1 LKASKS
7 HSINVSSSTE
17 HLRDVRNFIQKFI
30 QQFDVNKNDLD
41 EIILAV
47 DEAYTNIIKHA
58 YNNDPNHNVKIELGT
73 STDTLWVRLSDT
85 GFHFNADKYQ
95 TPDLLK
101 RIKNKQRGG
110 MGVYLINKL
119 MDSVEYSSAGK
130 TNTILMRKRI

>member
-1 LKASKS
+1 MKASTS

-17 HLRDVRNFIQKFI
+17 HLREVREFVQNFV
-30 QQFDVNKNDLD
+30 QQFDVNKKNLD

-58 YNNDPNHNVKIELGT
+58 YNNDPNHTVKIELGT

-85 GFHFNADKYQ
+85 GHHFNADEYHP
-95 TPDLLK
+95 PDLLK

-119 MDSVEYSSAGK
+119 MDSVEYSSSGK

>member
-1 LKASKS
+1 M
-7 HSINVSSSTE
+7 
-17 HLRDVRNFIQKFI
+17 RNFVQNFV

-58 YNNDPNHNVKIELGT
+58 YNNDPNQTVKIELGT
-73 STDTLWVRLSDT
+73 STDILWVRLSDT
-85 GFHFNADKYQ
+85 GYHFNANEYQ
-95 TPDLLK
+95 PPDLLK

>member
-1 LKASKS
+1 MKASTS

-17 HLRDVRNFIQKFI
+17 YLREVRNFVQHFV
-30 QQFDVNKNDLD
+30 QQFDVNKKDLD

-85 GFHFNADKYQ
+85 GSHFNADEYQ
-95 TPDLLK
+95 PPDLLK

>member
-1 LKASKS
+1 MKASTS

-17 HLRDVRNFIQKFI
+17 HLREVRKFVQKFV
-30 QQFDVNKNDLD
+30 QQFDVTKNDLE

-58 YNNDPNHNVKIELGT
+58 YNNDPNQTVKIELGT
-73 STDTLWVRLSDT
+73 STDILWVQLSDT
-85 GFHFNADKYQ
+85 GFHFNADEYQ
-95 TPDLLK
+95 PPDLLK

>member
-1 LKASKS
+1 MKASTS
-7 HSINVSSSTE
+7 HSISVSSSTE
-17 HLRDVRNFIQKFI
+17 HLREVRNFVQKYV
-30 QQFDVNKNDLD
+30 QQFDVNKNNLD

-58 YNNDPNHNVKIELGT
+58 YNNDPNQTVKIELGT
-73 STDTLWVRLSDT
+73 STDILWVRLSDT
-85 GFHFNADKYQ
+85 GYHFNANEYQ
-95 TPDLLK
+95 PPDLLK

>member
-1 LKASKS
+1 MKASTS

-17 HLRDVRNFIQKFI
+17 YLREVRNFVQHFV

-58 YNNDPNHNVKIELGT
+58 YNNDPNQTVKIELGT
-73 STDTLWVRLSDT
+73 STDTLWVQLSDT
-85 GFHFNADKYQ
+85 GFHFNADEYQ
-95 TPDLLK
+95 PPDLLK

-110 MGVYLINKL
+110 MGVYLIHKL

>member
-1 LKASKS
+1 MKASTS

-30 QQFDVNKNDLD
+30 QQFDVNKNDLA

-85 GFHFNADKYQ
+85 GFHFNADEYQ

>member
-1 LKASKS
+1 MKASTS

-17 HLRDVRNFIQKFI
+17 HLREVRNFVQNFV

-58 YNNDPNHNVKIELGT
+58 YNNDPNQTVKIELGT
-73 STDTLWVRLSDT
+73 STDILWVQLSDT
-85 GFHFNADKYQ
+85 GFHFNADEYQ
-95 TPDLLK
+95 PPDLLK

-110 MGVYLINKL
+110 MGAYLINKL

>member
-1 LKASKS
+1 MKASTS
-7 HSINVSSSTE
+7 HSINVSSSSE
-17 HLRDVRNFIQKFI
+17 YLREVRNFVQHFV
-30 QQFDVNKNDLD
+30 QQFDVNKKDLD

-58 YNNDPNHNVKIELGT
+58 YNNDPNQTVKIELST
-73 STDTLWVRLSDT
+73 STDILWVQLSDT
-85 GFHFNADKYQ
+85 GFHFNADEYQ
-95 TPDLLK
+95 PPDLLK

>member
-1 LKASKS
+1 MKASTS
-7 HSINVSSSTE
+7 HSINVSSSSE
-17 HLRDVRNFIQKFI
+17 YLREVRNFVQHFV
-30 QQFDVNKNDLD
+30 QQFDVNKKDLD

-58 YNNDPNHNVKIELGT
+58 YNNDPNQTVKIELGT
-73 STDTLWVRLSDT
+73 STDILWVQLSDT
-85 GFHFNADKYQ
+85 GFHFNADEYQ
-95 TPDLLK
+95 PPDLLK

>member
-1 LKASKS
+1 M
-7 HSINVSSSTE
+7 SSSTE
-17 HLRDVRNFIQKFI
+17 HLREVRNFVQKFVL
-30 QQFDVNKNDLD
+30 QYDVNKDVID

-58 YNNDPNHNVKIELGT
+58 YNNDPNHSVEIELGN
-73 STDTLWVRLSDT
+73 SLDTLWVRLSDT
-85 GFHFNADKYQ
+85 GNHFNADEYQ
-95 TPDLLK
+95 PPDLLK

-119 MDSVEYSSAGK
+119 MDSVEYSNTGT

>member
-1 LKASKS
+1 LKDSKS
-7 HSINVSSSTE
+7 HSINVSSSTQ
-17 HLRDVRNFIQKFI
+17 HLQEVRSLVQTYVSHC
-30 QQFDVNKNDLD
+30 DVNKDEIA

-58 YNNDPNHNVKIELGT
+58 YNNDPNHTVKIELGT

-85 GFHFNADKYQ
+85 GHHFNPDEYHP
-95 TPDLLK
+95 PDLLK

-110 MGVYLINKL
+110 MGIYLINKF

>member
-1 LKASKS
+1 LKASTS

-17 HLRDVRNFIQKFI
+17 HLREVRNFVQNFV

-58 YNNDPNHNVKIELGT
+58 YNNDPNQTVKIELGT
-73 STDTLWVRLSDT
+73 STDILWVQLSDT
-85 GFHFNADKYQ
+85 GFHFNADEYQ
-95 TPDLLK
+95 PPDLLK

>member
-1 LKASKS
+1 MKASTS

-17 HLRDVRNFIQKFI
+17 HLREVRNFVQNFV

-58 YNNDPNHNVKIELGT
+58 YNNDPNQTVKIELGT
-73 STDTLWVRLSDT
+73 STDILWVQLSDT
-85 GFHFNADKYQ
+85 GFHFNADEYQ
-95 TPDLLK
+95 PPDLLK

>member
-1 LKASKS
+1 MKASKS

>member
-1 LKASKS
+1 M
-7 HSINVSSSTE
+7 
-17 HLRDVRNFIQKFI
+17 RNFVQKYV

-58 YNNDPNHNVKIELGT
+58 YNNDPNQTVKIELGT
-73 STDTLWVRLSDT
+73 STDTLWVQLSDT
-85 GFHFNADKYQ
+85 GFHFNADEYQ
-95 TPDLLK
+95 PPDLLK

>member
-1 LKASKS
+1 M
-7 HSINVSSSTE
+7 
-17 HLRDVRNFIQKFI
+17 RNFVQKYV
-30 QQFDVNKNDLD
+30 QQFDVNKNNLD

-58 YNNDPNHNVKIELGT
+58 YNNDPNQTVKIELGT
-73 STDTLWVRLSDT
+73 STDILWVRLSDT
-85 GFHFNADKYQ
+85 GYHFNADEYQ
-95 TPDLLK
+95 PPDLLN

>member
-1 LKASKS
+1 MKASTS

-17 HLRDVRNFIQKFI
+17 HLREVRKFVQNFV
-30 QQFDVNKNDLD
+30 QQFDVNKKNLD

-58 YNNDPNHNVKIELGT
+58 YNNDSNHTVKIELGT

-85 GFHFNADKYQ
+85 GHHFNPDEYHP
-95 TPDLLK
+95 PDLLK

-110 MGVYLINKL
+110 MGIYLINKF